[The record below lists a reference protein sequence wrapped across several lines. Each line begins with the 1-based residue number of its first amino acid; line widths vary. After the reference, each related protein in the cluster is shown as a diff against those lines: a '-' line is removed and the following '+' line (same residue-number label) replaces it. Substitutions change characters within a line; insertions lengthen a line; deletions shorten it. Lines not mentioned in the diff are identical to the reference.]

1 VRTNI
6 DIDDQL
12 MSEALAAGPF
22 KTKKEA
28 VEAGLVLLKR
38 QSAMREL
45 AKMAGTVSWGWGDE
59 ERLDGKPNWQFVA
72 PSPLPSSPAGKAAA
86 QHLVAE
92 PLASYAGK
100 KENSRAGAAKA
111 EPQVGVKSRA
121 RR

>member
-1 VRTNI
+1 MRTNI

-28 VEAGLVLLKR
+28 VEAGLLLLKR

-45 AKMAGTVSWGWGDE
+45 AKMGGAVSWGWGEE
-59 ERLDGKPNWQFVA
+59 ERLDGKPNWQFLA
-72 PSPLPSSPAGKAAA
+72 PSPALSPLAGKVAA
-86 QHLVAE
+86 QHHVAE
-92 PLASYAGK
+92 PLAGYAGK
-100 KENSRAGAAKA
+100 KANKQAGAAKA
-111 EPQVGVKSRA
+111 ESAAGVKSRA